1 MTTAI
6 AEEVARFVAIKQ
18 KLGYRF
24 TTDARTLLNFARFAA
39 HRNEAFIRSG
49 TALEW
54 ASEAASQRQRVRRL
68 HSVHRFARWLHAEDA
83 RHEVPPRDALGH
95 PPRRRPKPHL
105 ISIQDIKKLLTA
117 ALSMPPVGT
126 IAPLTWHYLF
136 GLVAATGLRI
146 GEARALTLDDITPDG
161 LIVRD
166 AKFGKSRMV
175 ALHPTTR
182 DALNRYLV
190 ARRSETTLDGHL
202 FVLGTGRPPSQTRVS
217 AVFLELAEQTGIR
230 EPGATRGP
238 SLHSLPPYCLPAA
251 LAFAHLARS
260 ALRRFSPQCR
270 HKVRSGAGLAFP
282 HLGHMPRAIRSAVMR
297 SYRRRP
303 HARSF
308 SGSLYGMF
316 LPSAVVVL
324 TKDVRPDVPG
334 DRRSAI
340 LAVHEQGRCAIPPIL
355 NAEGGAVD
363 ARADDD
369 LVALGP
375 HPLDGAQGDDLA
387 GSLAPALLR

>member
-126 IAPLTWHYLF
+126 IAPLT
-136 GLVAATGLRI
+136 G
-146 GEARALTLDDITPDG
+146 ITC
-161 LIVRD
+161 
-166 AKFGKSRMV
+166 S
-175 ALHPTTR
+175 
-182 DALNRYLV
+182 
-190 ARRSETTLDGHL
+190 
-202 FVLGTGRPPSQTRVS
+202 VL
-217 AVFLELAEQTGIR
+217 
-230 EPGATRGP
+230 
-238 SLHSLPPYCLPAA
+238 
-251 LAFAHLARS
+251 
-260 ALRRFSPQCR
+260 SP
-270 HKVRSGAGLAFP
+270 
-282 HLGHMPRAIRSAVMR
+282 
-297 SYRRRP
+297 
-303 HARSF
+303 
-308 SGSLYGMF
+308 
-316 LPSAVVVL
+316 
-324 TKDVRPDVPG
+324 RPDCASAKPG
-334 DRRSAI
+334 
-340 LAVHEQGRCAIPPIL
+340 H
-355 NAEGGAVD
+355 
-363 ARADDD
+363 
-369 LVALGP
+369 
-375 HPLDGAQGDDLA
+375 
-387 GSLAPALLR
+387 